1 MLDGGVWSVSH
12 SNHFTPKKVTP
23 QNQTRWVSNAL
34 PLPGFHPRTSVS
46 WKLCVCV
53 CVCVSDLWRCSS
65 SWMIPFG
72 QPYLGSLL
80 PASHHTNL
88 NSVSKQFVWGLWWTK
103 WHWDRSSSKY
113 FDFPL
118 SPFCYSL
125 NTYSFTCHKYCVV

>member
-1 MLDGGVWSVSH
+1 MEVCGQCHTPVTLPPRKWPPRTRLDGCRMPCLYQDSILAH
-12 SNHFTPKKVTP
+12 QFPEN
-23 QNQTRWVSNAL
+23 
-34 PLPGFHPRTSVS
+34 
-46 WKLCVCV
+46 CVCV